1 MDSELYGVAH
11 SDELWYLW
19 NIYFGVYYVNNR
31 TEVGEAKNTHVL
43 IGGKPGGTVAPHIK
57 IKQFY

>member
-31 TEVGEAKNTHVL
+31 TEVGEAKNAHVL
-43 IGGKPGGTVAPHIK
+43 IGGKPGGTVAPP
-57 IKQFY
+57 Y